1 MLDIKFIRE
10 NLDLVKKNIKNR
22 NMAAD
27 ADLAVSLY
35 DEKNSLQQEIDSLR
49 QKRNTNASLMKGKL
63 SAEERAVLIEE
74 GKAVKEKISELEKL
88 FAEKEADYNKAMLEI
103 PNMAHPAVP
112 VGKEDKDNTEIKKV
126 GKIPS
131 FNFKPKD
138 HVELGEALDLVDF
151 ETAAKVSGP
160 KFYYLKNDMVILEFA
175 LIRYTLDIL
184 RKKGFILIETPDI
197 AKEEVAAG
205 IGFNPRGEES
215 NIYTVEGTGACLIGT
230 AEITL
235 GGYYADK
242 IFNKADLPIK
252 MAGISHCFRREA
264 GAAGKH
270 SRGLYRVHQFTKIE
284 MFVYC
289 LPEESDSFHQYLLE
303 TEEEIFKGL
312 DISYRVV
319 DTCSGDL
326 GASAYRKFDI
336 EAWMPGR
343 ENGGDWGEVTS
354 TSNCTDFQSR
364 RLGIRYKADNG
375 NKFVH
380 MLNGTA
386 MALSRA
392 LICILE
398 NFQQED
404 GSVLIPEKLVPY
416 TGFDRISGRK

>member
-10 NLDLVKKNIKNR
+10 NLATVRENIKNR
-22 NMAAD
+22 NMRAD
-27 ADLAVSLY
+27 ADLVVSIY
-35 DEKNSLQQEIDSLR
+35 DEKNALQQEIDSLR
-49 QKRNTNASLMKGKL
+49 QKRNANAASMKGKL
-63 SAEERAVLIEE
+63 SPEERALLIEE
-74 GKAVKEKISELEKL
+74 GKSLKEKIAENEKL
-88 FAEKEADYNKAMLEI
+88 FAEKEAAFNMAMLDI
-103 PNMAHPAVP
+103 PNMAHPSVP
-112 VGKEDKDNTEIKKV
+112 AGKEDKDNTEIKRV
-126 GKIPS
+126 GRIPVFS
-131 FNFKPKD
+131 FKPKD
-138 HVELGEALDLVDF
+138 HVELAEALDLVDF

-160 KFYYLKNDMVILEFA
+160 KFYYLKNDAVLLEFA
-175 LIRYTLDIL
+175 LIRYVLDIL
-184 RKKGFILIETPDI
+184 KKKGFILVETPDV

-215 NIYTVEGTGACLIGT
+215 NIYTIEGTGTCLVGT

-235 GGYYADK
+235 GGYYADR
-242 IFNKADLPIK
+242 ILDQANLPIK

-270 SRGLYRVHQFTKIE
+270 SRGLYRVHQFTKVE

-289 LPEESDSFHQYLLE
+289 EPDKSDSFHEYIRE
-303 TEEEIFKGL
+303 TEEEIFQGL
-312 DISYRVV
+312 DIPYRVV

-326 GASAYRKFDI
+326 GASAYRKYDL

-343 ENGGDWGEVTS
+343 GESGDWGEVTS

-364 RLGIRYKADNG
+364 RLGIRYKSESG
-375 NKFVH
+375 NRYVH

-392 LICILE
+392 IICILE

-404 GSVLIPEKLVPY
+404 GSILIPKNLVPY
-416 TGFDRISGRK
+416 TGFDRITKK

>member
-1 MLDIKFIRE
+1 
-10 NLDLVKKNIKNR
+10 
-22 NMAAD
+22 
-27 ADLAVSLY
+27 
-35 DEKNSLQQEIDSLR
+35 
-49 QKRNTNASLMKGKL
+49 
-63 SAEERAVLIEE
+63 
-74 GKAVKEKISELEKL
+74 
-88 FAEKEADYNKAMLEI
+88 MLEI
-103 PNMAHPAVP
+103 PNMAHPEVP
-112 VGKEDKDNTEIKKV
+112 AGKEDKDNTEIKRV

-131 FNFKPKD
+131 FNFKAKD

-160 KFYYLKNDMVILEFA
+160 KFYYLKNEAVFLEFA
-175 LIRYTLDIL
+175 LMRYTLDIL
-184 RKKGFILIETPDI
+184 RKKEFILMKTPDI
-197 AKEEVAAG
+197 AKEEIAAG
-205 IGFNPRGEES
+205 IGFNPRGDES
-215 NIYTVEGTGACLIGT
+215 NIYTVEGTGTCLIGT

-242 IFNKADLPIK
+242 IFDKSNLPIK
-252 MAGISHCFRREA
+252 MAGISNCFRREA

-270 SRGLYRVHQFTKIE
+270 SKGLYRVHQFTKVE
-284 MFVYC
+284 MFIYC

-312 DISYRVV
+312 DIPYRVV

-326 GASAYRKFDI
+326 GASAYRKFDL

-364 RLGIRYKADNG
+364 RLGIRYRADNG

-386 MALSRA
+386 MAFSRA
-392 LICILE
+392 LICIFE

-404 GSVLIPEKLVPY
+404 GSILIPEKLIPY
-416 TGFDRISGRK
+416 TGFDRICGRSGS

>member
-289 LPEESDSFHQYLLE
+289 LPEESDLFHQYLLE